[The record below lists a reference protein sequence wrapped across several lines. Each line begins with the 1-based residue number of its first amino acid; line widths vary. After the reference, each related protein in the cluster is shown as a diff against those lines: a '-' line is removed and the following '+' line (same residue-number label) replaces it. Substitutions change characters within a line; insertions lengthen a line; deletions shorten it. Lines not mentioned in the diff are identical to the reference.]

1 MEEEKVIYNYEYTG
15 NKSVVSSLFTK
26 VYMWMAVALFL
37 TAATAL
43 YFATSQSLMATL
55 LSNQV
60 LFYGIFIAEF
70 GLVVLLSSR
79 ISKLSFSTAFI
90 IFLAYSIL
98 NGITMSVLF
107 LVYTATSI
115 QNVFLITGGMFG
127 TMSLVGYFTKKD
139 LSSMGKI
146 LYMALIG
153 IIIASVVNIFA
164 ASSSLDWLISYIGV
178 GVFVGLTAYDT
189 QKIKRLLNANG
200 TEVSDDTKK
209 ISLMGSLMLYLDFVN
224 MFIYLLRLFGSRK

>member
-1 MEEEKVIYNYEYTG
+1 MEEEKVIYNYEYAG

-43 YFATSQSLMATL
+43 YFATSQSLMTTL
-55 LSNQV
+55 YNNQV

-209 ISLMGSLMLYLDFVN
+209 IALMGSLMLYLDFVN

>member
-1 MEEEKVIYNYEYTG
+1 MEEEKIVYNYEYAA
-15 NKSVVSSLFTK
+15 NKSAVTSLFSK

-37 TAATAL
+37 TAATSL
-43 YFATSQSLMATL
+43 YFATSASLMNTL
-55 LSNQV
+55 LSNQA

-70 GLVVLLSSR
+70 GLVLLLSAR
-79 ISKLSFSTAFI
+79 IRKLSFSTAFVM
-90 IFLAYSIL
+90 FLLYSIL
-98 NGITMSVLF
+98 NGITMSVIF
-107 LVYTATSI
+107 LVYTASSI

-189 QKIKRLLNANG
+189 QKIKKLLNTHG

-209 ISLMGSLMLYLDFVN
+209 IALMGSLMLYLDFVN
-224 MFIYLLRLFGSRK
+224 MFIYLLRLFGGRK

>member
-1 MEEEKVIYNYEYTG
+1 MEEEKVIYNYEYAG

-209 ISLMGSLMLYLDFVN
+209 IALMGSLMLYLDFVN

>member
-1 MEEEKVIYNYEYTG
+1 MEEEKVIYNYEYAG

-200 TEVSDDTKK
+200 SEVSDDTKK
-209 ISLMGSLMLYLDFVN
+209 IALMGSLMLYLDFVN